1 MKISKK
7 IGIIFILSLLMFI
20 QEIPSVT
27 FTTIAVKSD
36 EELSNINSTISS
48 PIKLPLNSSWPMKC
62 HDIRHTSQSPYSTS
76 HITDLEKWRF
86 GCGGVDGGSIIGY
99 DGIIYFGD
107 RERDV
112 YAIYPNGT
120 MKWKYH
126 IEGWITSTPALAED
140 GTLYIGCWDKK
151 LYALNSSNGDLKW
164 KCGSHGGIIVSDPC
178 IGDDGTIYFGTTRG
192 QNEGEIIAVNLNG
205 TLKWIYPTGDYIY
218 SDPAIGDD
226 GTIYIGSDDS
236 YLYAMNPNGTL
247 KWRFKTGSYIK
258 APPSIAEDG
267 TIYIGSYDSY
277 LYAINPN
284 GTLKWKLDDAGTS
297 CNPAIGKDGTIYIS
311 RHTKFIA
318 INPNGTKKW
327 TFPLG
332 EDRHID
338 DSSCA
343 ISVDGTIYV
352 GASISGVHG
361 GVIFAINPDGTE
373 KWSKTIAREWCES
386 SPCIA
391 EDGTVYIGSST
402 YGYHFGGYL
411 SAFGPIESNSPPETP
426 MINGETNG
434 KVTEEYWYE
443 IGAVDPDMN
452 PVSFYI
458 DWGDGD
464 EGWTELERASGEL
477 SLFGHQWWS
486 RGNYTI
492 RVKAKDPYGEESDWA
507 YLEVTMPH
515 SYNNPFWWLDGLL
528 DRFPLLQ
535 RLLEVLIR

>member
-1 MKISKK
+1 
-7 IGIIFILSLLMFI
+7 L
-20 QEIPSVT
+20 
-27 FTTIAVKSD
+27 
-36 EELSNINSTISS
+36 
-48 PIKLPLNSSWPMKC
+48 
-62 HDIRHTSQSPYSTS
+62 
-76 HITDLEKWRF
+76 KWKV
-86 GCGGVDGGSIIGY
+86 GAHGGSII
-99 DGIIYFGD
+99 
-107 RERDV
+107 
-112 YAIYPNGT
+112 
-120 MKWKYH
+120 
-126 IEGWITSTPALAED
+126 
-140 GTLYIGCWDKK
+140 
-151 LYALNSSNGDLKW
+151 
-164 KCGSHGGIIVSDPC
+164 SDPC
-178 IGDDGTIYFGTTRG
+178 IGDDGTIYFGTCRG
-192 QNEGEIIAVNLNG
+192 SNEGEIIAVNSNG
-205 TLKWIYPTGDYIY
+205 TIKWIYPTGSYIY

-247 KWRFKTGSYIK
+247 KWRFKTGSFIK

-297 CNPAIGKDGTIYIS
+297 CNPAIGKDGTVYIS

-318 INPNGTKKW
+318 VNPNGTKKW

-343 ISVDGTIYV
+343 ISDEGTIYV
-352 GASISGVHG
+352 GASISGVKG
-361 GVIFAINPDGTE
+361 GVIIAINPDGTE
-373 KWSKTIAREWCES
+373 KWSKAIAREWCES

-391 EDGTVYIGSST
+391 EDGTIYIGSST

-411 SAFGPIESNSPPETP
+411 HAFGPIESNSQPETP
-426 MINGETNG
+426 VIKGETNG

-464 EGWTELERASGEL
+464 EGWTEIERASGEL

-492 RVKAKDPYGEESDWA
+492 RVKAKDTLGEESDWA

-535 RLLEVLIR
+535 RLLNFFVN